1 MGCVGY
7 LAGVAR
13 NYFRFLDDFAI
24 SRADCSSFALFRSS
38 PPGQVSLWPQFL
50 QVRLLFAS
58 GICDRSQD
66 NPNL

>member
-24 SRADCSSFALFRSS
+24 SRADCSSLALFRSS
-38 PPGQVSLWPQFL
+38 PPGKYLYGPISAGSLA
-50 QVRLLFAS
+50 FAS